1 MKTLVNLAP
10 VRKTLSDFPLTVV
23 PRAKNERGP
32 AGPRIREI
40 RSAEDLAMMQSLF
53 RASIPAGGDPRER
66 RIIVRISQC
75 SLTVG
80 ADKVLAAVKD
90 ELRARGCTDVVV
102 KTPGCIGLCAPEP
115 IVEVSVPGLPRV
127 MYGYVTPE
135 KARRIVAEHVLGG
148 RVIHE
153 WVLAPESMKKPL

>member
-1 MKTLVNLAP
+1 MKTLENLAL
-10 VRKTLSDFPLTVV
+10 VRGTLLGFPLMVV
-23 PRAKNERGP
+23 PRARSERGA
-32 AGPRIREI
+32 AGQRIREV
-40 RSAEDLAMMQSLF
+40 RSAEDLAMVQSLF
-53 RASIPAGGDPRER
+53 RASVSSGGDPRER

-90 ELRARGCTDVVV
+90 ELRIRGCTDVVV
-102 KTPGCIGLCAPEP
+102 KTPGCIGLCEPEP

-148 RVIHE
+148 RVVHE
-153 WVLAPESMKKPL
+153 WVLAPESMKKPQ